1 MRSETLSDR
10 EQFEVLGREE
20 IDRSG
25 GGELGYGG
33 GRWERLL
40 TDPFEISLQQ
50 LWTYSV

>member
-25 GGELGYGG
+25 GGE
-33 GRWERLL
+33 RVVEWEIETALKEGNL
-40 TDPFEISLQQ
+40 T
-50 LWTYSV
+50 